1 MKFLVSIGAQII
13 FIILAIGFIKTED
26 RNSLKRY
33 TREWIKKYKEF
44 NDILNSGAGKQTP
57 HVSYLTPFPRVGRG
71 GAVTWDL
78 EPGYPRVPNALLLN
92 NEERIRREGPAPR
105 I

>member
-13 FIILAIGFIKTED
+13 FIILAIGFIKTE
-26 RNSLKRY
+26 
-33 TREWIKKYKEF
+33 
-44 NDILNSGAGKQTP
+44 GAGKQTP